1 MLQPQL
7 TVDYGL
13 ARIGT
18 VRSIH
23 EAVITKKS
31 LLTLVLKEFR
41 ESLRVLF
48 EAGWVDTDPSTLVV
62 SARASSNIMRAITIN
77 TDIRASEH
85 AINAAL
91 HALALDLGI
100 ANFTTLQRS
109 FRAAVLNAVEHGTEF
124 CRSEPVIIKSAVGST
139 GVLVVLSQS
148 SSMLPRSRLAS
159 LSQVAN
165 SNAAQFSVTYPSG
178 NKEVR
183 GRGLTTLV
191 SPDTP
196 AAWFLS
202 PDQTTAHYQLLLLAE
217 RTRRLAKSA

>member
-23 EAVITKKS
+23 EVVITKNS
-31 LLTLVLKEFR
+31 LLTLVLKGFR

-48 EAGWVDTDPSTLVV
+48 EAGWGDTNPTTLAV
-62 SARASSNIMRAITIN
+62 SARASANVMRAITIN
-77 TDIRASEH
+77 TDIQSNEY
-85 AINAAL
+85 AIDAAL
-91 HALALDLGI
+91 HALELDLGI
-100 ANFTTLQRS
+100 DNFTSLQGS

-124 CRSEPVIIKSAVGST
+124 CRSEPVAIRSAVGSS
-139 GVLVVLSQS
+139 GALVVLSQS

-165 SNAAQFSVTYPSG
+165 SNAAQFTVKYPSG
-178 NKEVR
+178 NTEVR

-196 AAWFLS
+196 AVWFLS
-202 PDQTTAHYQLLLLAE
+202 PDQTTDHYQLLLLAE
-217 RTRRLAKSA
+217 RSGRLAKSA